1 MSVLGGVMLST
12 PIPIFSFLLV
22 DIISGELFSQT

>member
-1 MSVLGGVMLST
+1 MSFLGGVMLST
-12 PIPIFSFLLV
+12 PIHIFSFLLV